1 MIFLRHQI
9 SQLSK
14 GTLFEQNNSSTRSR
28 LRNDI
33 NNILSDVQSRF
44 GLSGYA
50 IILDETNNSA
60 DDIDNNRL
68 NITIQ
73 VKPTRAIEFIA
84 IDFIITRSG
93 VELAE

>member
-9 SQLSK
+9 SEIAKLS
-14 GTLFEQNNSSTRSR
+14 LFEQNNSSTRSR
-28 LRNDI
+28 LRNEI
-33 NNILSDVQSRF
+33 NNVLSDVQSRF
-44 GLSGYA
+44 GVTEYA
-50 IILDETNNSA
+50 IILDERNNSA

-68 NITIQ
+68 NVSIF

-93 VELAE
+93 VELVQ